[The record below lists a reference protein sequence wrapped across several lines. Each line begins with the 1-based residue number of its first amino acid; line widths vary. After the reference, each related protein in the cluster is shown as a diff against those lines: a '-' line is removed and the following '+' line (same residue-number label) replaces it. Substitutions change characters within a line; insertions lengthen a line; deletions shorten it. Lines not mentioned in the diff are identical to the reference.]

1 MDHQYTTGNAPIMV
15 GSDIYTSSFA
25 QVLRRQREVQGFS
38 QEALAHE
45 TGLDRTYISL
55 LERGKRLPTLAT
67 VVKLSNSLNM
77 RPEEFVAEL
86 GRDYQA

>member
-1 MDHQYTTGNAPIMV
+1 MV

>member
-1 MDHQYTTGNAPIMV
+1 MV
-15 GSDIYTSSFA
+15 GSDIYTRSFA

-55 LERGKRLPTLAT
+55 LERGKWLPTLAT
-67 VVKLSNSLNM
+67 VVKLSTALNM

-86 GRDYQA
+86 GRDYRA